1 MLDALP
7 SGIGPSSQLRA
18 AIAALSAHLAIVVA
32 AIYGTA
38 HQIVAP
44 AVTRRDTVR
53 IELPTM
59 PTGEGTERAGS
70 VPTAPPLP
78 TAPLPPVF
86 PLDQPTPTMSL
97 TVAAD
102 AGALAALREAAVRD
116 VGTLRAASEG
126 TTPLPVSA
134 LDELPA
140 LLNDLSPRYPEELRA
155 APSMVKSWSSTS
167 LIGTGGFWR
176 TRSGQYG
183 AIIQDSPVPS
193 ERPCSPPVSDRASE
207 GEDRFRCWFGRGS
220 GLKLTEARE
229 LSCLPKV
236 SWEVT

>member
-32 AIYGTA
+32 AVYGTA
-38 HQIVAP
+38 HQIVTP

-53 IELPTM
+53 IQLPTM

-70 VPTAPPLP
+70 VPTAAPLPNAPPLP
-78 TAPLPPVF
+78 VL

-102 AGALAALREAAVRD
+102 ASALAALREAAVRD
-116 VGTLRAASEG
+116 VGTLGAASEG

-140 LLNDLSPRYPEELRA
+140 VLNDLRPRYPKELRA
-155 APSMVKSWSSTS
+155 ATVNGEVVVEYVIDRNGRVLANSIRTIRSGHPA
-167 LIGTGGFWR
+167 F
-176 TRSGQYG
+176 TRSVRE
-183 AIIQDSPVPS
+183 ALLS
-193 ERPCSPPVSDRASE
+193 A
-207 GEDRFRCWFGRGS
+207 RFRPGRRGGRS
-220 GLKLTEARE
+220 VAVLVRQRIRFKTDR
-229 LSCLPKV
+229 S
-236 SWEVT
+236 S

>member
-155 APSMVKSWSSTS
+155 ATVNGEVVVEYVIDRNGRVLANSIRTIRSDQPA
-167 LIGTGGFWR
+167 F
-176 TRSGQYG
+176 TRSVRE
-183 AIIQDSPVPS
+183 ALLT
-193 ERPCSPPVSDRASE
+193 A
-207 GEDRFRCWFGRGS
+207 RFRPGRRGGRS
-220 GLKLTEARE
+220 VPVLVRQRIRFETDR
-229 LSCLPKV
+229 S
-236 SWEVT
+236 S